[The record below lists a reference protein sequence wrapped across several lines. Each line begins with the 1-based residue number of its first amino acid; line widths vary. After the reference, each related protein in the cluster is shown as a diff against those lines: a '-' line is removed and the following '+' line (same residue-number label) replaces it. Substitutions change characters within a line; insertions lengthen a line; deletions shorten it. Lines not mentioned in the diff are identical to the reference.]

1 MRHMNRT
8 IAYTVSALMCHSF
21 FSHLMSAPGCM
32 WSCVRLTTSVI
43 TVYYCFGTLR
53 KKQFSIFLNY
63 EMNES
68 TRRKKL
74 NYGFFF
80 FFMLFFYFFGGES
93 VKQVP
98 VNKFV
103 WPNTVKALLLRLFS
117 FNVIINDVPAVSLG
131 QPNLSR
137 EQGHQL
143 YIRATS
149 SALLVA
155 QWATT
160 S

>member
-1 MRHMNRT
+1 
-8 IAYTVSALMCHSF
+8 
-21 FSHLMSAPGCM
+21 
-32 WSCVRLTTSVI
+32 
-43 TVYYCFGTLR
+43 
-53 KKQFSIFLNY
+53 
-63 EMNES
+63 
-68 TRRKKL
+68 
-74 NYGFFF
+74 
-80 FFMLFFYFFGGES
+80 MLFLYIFGGES

-103 WPNTVKALLLRLFS
+103 WPNAVKALLLRLFS

-149 SALLVA
+149 SALLGWGRLNHDGQITMFNDCIVKIV
-155 QWATT
+155 
-160 S
+160 

>member
-1 MRHMNRT
+1 MNPHDEKNK
-8 IAYTVSALMCHSF
+8 IMEIS
-21 FSHLMSAPGCM
+21 
-32 WSCVRLTTSVI
+32 
-43 TVYYCFGTLR
+43 
-53 KKQFSIFLNY
+53 
-63 EMNES
+63 
-68 TRRKKL
+68 
-74 NYGFFF
+74 
-80 FFMLFFYFFGGES
+80 FFMLFFYIFGGES

-103 WPNTVKALLLRLFS
+103 WPNAVKALLLRLFS

-131 QPNLSR
+131 QTNLSR